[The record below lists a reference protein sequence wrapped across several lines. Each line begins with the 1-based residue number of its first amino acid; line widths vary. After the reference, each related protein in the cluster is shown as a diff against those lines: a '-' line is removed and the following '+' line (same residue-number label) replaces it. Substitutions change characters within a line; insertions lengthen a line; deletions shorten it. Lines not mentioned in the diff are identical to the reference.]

1 MAHTEFEM
9 SASKSVLHKEKLE
22 SLYIH
27 LKGLPFFLCKEID
40 MNISS
45 SALPVNVFCTG
56 LLVCVCVCLNQG
68 LKERLGRISKPQ

>member
-45 SALPVNVFCTG
+45 SALPVNVFLHWVTS
-56 LLVCVCVCLNQG
+56 LCVYMYLIQG
-68 LKERLGRISKPQ
+68 LKRL